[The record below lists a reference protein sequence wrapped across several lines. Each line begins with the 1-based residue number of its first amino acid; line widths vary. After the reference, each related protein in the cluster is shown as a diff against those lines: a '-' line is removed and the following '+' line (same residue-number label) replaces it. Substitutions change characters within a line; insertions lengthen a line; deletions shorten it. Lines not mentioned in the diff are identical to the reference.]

1 MVNSNIIKRNNFKVF
16 DLSYFFCDLRLRNL
30 VSNFEIILIF
40 FFSFRFPFCL
50 KVFPYEYQRAL
61 KLKEEEAAT
70 VVEKTQEKTPNILD
84 IEESVKDSTMEK
96 IKLEKALDKTR

>member
-1 MVNSNIIKRNNFKVF
+1 MTCHI
-16 DLSYFFCDLRLRNL
+16 FFCDLRLRNL

-40 FFSFRFPFCL
+40 FSPFRL